1 MEVWK
6 TIKGYEG
13 YYEIS
18 NLGRVK
24 SLARLKKGAK
34 NITYLTKDKI
44 LKQNFD
50 KDGYFLINLCK
61 NSKLKTFKIHRL
73 VADCFIKNI
82 DNKKQ
87 VNHING
93 IKNDNRVEN
102 LEWCTQSENM
112 THALRTGLKIPLK
125 GENCK
130 VSKLTEKIV
139 IEILTKKKES
149 NGKKNWGAK
158 EIALK
163 YNIKQGCISE
173 VASRRNWKHIEI

>member
-1 MEVWK
+1 MEIWK
-6 TIKGYEG
+6 PIKDYEG
-13 YYEIS
+13 IYEIS

-24 SLARLKKGAK
+24 SLIRLKKGAK
-34 NITYLTKDKI
+34 NITYLIKEKI

-50 KDGYFLINLCK
+50 KDGYCIINLYK

-73 VADCFIKNI
+73 VAECFIKNI

-93 IKNDNRVEN
+93 IKHDNRLEN
-102 LEWCTQSENM
+102 LEWCTTSENVI
-112 THALRTGLKIPLK
+112 HALRTGLKIPLK

-130 VSKLTEKIV
+130 ASKLTEKIV

-149 NGKKNWGAK
+149 NGKKYWGAK
-158 EIALK
+158 EISLK
-163 YNIKQGCISE
+163 YNIKMNCISE
-173 VASRRNWKHIEI
+173 VSSRRNWKHIEI